1 MNNKHN
7 DKESSVQSLDP
18 ILEKNH
24 ALFPEDQQLTPD
36 GVLPTKKRSRRV
48 TIVVLVAAV
57 SLAVIIVVATLVISS
72 LVLNTTEG
80 QSSHSP
86 GDKDYPVQLSASE
99 EQAVS
104 QEVVSTLRQK
114 YGSAASFKVL
124 NMKKGKLF
132 IADLGSHAYFNI
144 KMHIKSS
151 EIESDFNV
159 DYERRTDDLWSVLQA
174 KYQYDIIDALKA
186 VNSSIDSASFSL
198 SDYGGLSGD
207 SDKDFSSLNTKIGH
221 VPSRRDVEALI
232 QSIDIT
238 CGSADGVDEYK
249 NGIEEF
255 ITAKKSEI
263 KKLYA
268 YIAVT
273 YPRIPKGIGV
283 TSVVIDFGNGVIVRI
298 SPLSKDIVVTEQG
311 NGAETVDY
319 EWSELVD

>member
-1 MNNKHN
+1 MDNKHN
-7 DKESSVQSLDP
+7 DKKSSVQGLDP

-24 ALFPEDQQLTPD
+24 AMSLRDQQLTP
-36 GVLPTKKRSRRV
+36 GGAPPTKKRFSRV

-57 SLAVIIVVATLVISS
+57 SLAVIIVVATLVISP
-72 LVLNTTEG
+72 LALNVTEG
-80 QSSHSP
+80 QSSYSP

-99 EQAVS
+99 KQAVS
-104 QEVVSTLRQK
+104 QEVVSALGKK

-124 NMKKGKLF
+124 NMKKGKRF
-132 IADLGSHAYFNI
+132 IADSGSHEYFNI
-144 KMHIKSS
+144 EMHIKSS

-159 DYERRTDDLWSVLQA
+159 DYVRRTDDLWSRLQV

-207 SDKDFSSLNTKIGH
+207 GDKDFNSLNTKIGH
-221 VPSRRDVEALI
+221 VPGRRDVEALI

-238 CGSADGVDEYK
+238 CGSADGVDEYE
-249 NGIEEF
+249 NGIGEF
-255 ITAKKSEI
+255 IAAKKSEI

-311 NGAETVDY
+311 NSAETVHYD
-319 EWSELVD
+319 WSELVD